1 MKYDSPIVLAV
12 ATDRFIRRFH
22 DCVTGI
28 RSVLLCWLW
37 GITHTGKVS
46 FSGET
51 FIRTKKRGDITCGR
65 NIVFNSYCRTNLVG
79 LLNPT
84 ILDTSRGGHIEIG
97 DFSGASSVVISSKD
111 FVKIGKR
118 CKIGGNV
125 RIFDHDFHS
134 TDAAIRASKE
144 DLNNARSKGI
154 EIGDDC
160 FIGTNAII
168 LKGTKLGERTIV
180 AAGSVVFGLDVPADS
195 LVKGNPAQIIDMRTR
210 K

>member
-1 MKYDSPIVLAV
+1 MKYGFPMIFAGAV
-12 ATDRFIRRFH
+12 DRFIRRVH
-22 DCVTGI
+22 ACVTRI
-28 RSVLLCWLW
+28 RSVWLCWLW
-37 GITHTGKVS
+37 GITHTGQVS

-65 NIVFNSYCRTNLVG
+65 NVIFNSYCRTNLVG

-97 DFSGASSVVISSKD
+97 DYSGASSVVISSKD
-111 FVKIGKR
+111 LVKIGKR

-144 DLNNARSKGI
+144 DRNNVRSKGI

-180 AAGSVVFGLDVPADS
+180 AAGSVVFGLDVPPDS
-195 LVKGNPAQIIDMRTR
+195 IVKGNPAQIVVRRT
-210 K
+210 KA